1 MEYIGG
7 ENLFTSHFVMGCLLP
22 TDKNLE
28 VVSFLND
35 WMHYKDSDWGMS
47 KYKTARTQYI
57 SFLHIIEIPIL
68 KNIIIDLSKYY
79 KKQFPYSEQKDFL
92 DYTFDYTLHDLK
104 RLLENDSFTWL
115 ASTPTKNNFHVYYKY
130 ESDSFEF
137 LDFIVDE
144 DKTIN
149 YYKQYFKKVLE
160 LFDSFDYEKLT
171 FDNNSTNEGIKK
183 PESKDATKT
192 LWFQVGLTFATGE
205 IYPLLEKHGKNI
217 NEVARELGNEMYNK
231 YISGTLH
238 NYTGSNKDKNI
249 FSTYRKMNLIKQHCN
264 EKGIKITQDFIAK
277 LDSIKP

>member
-57 SFLHIIEIPIL
+57 SFLHIIEIPVL
-68 KNIIIDLSKYY
+68 KDIIIDLSKYY

-104 RLLENDSFTWL
+104 RLLEKDSFTWL
-115 ASTPTKNNFHVYYKY
+115 ASAPTKNNFHVYYKY

-137 LDFIVDE
+137 LDFIVDK

-160 LFDSFDYEKLT
+160 LFDSFDYENLSFESKKEMY
-171 FDNNSTNEGIKK
+171 NEKTEKPKDIKK
-183 PESKDATKT
+183 EY
-192 LWFQVGLTFATGE
+192 WFIVGLKFATGKIQE
-205 IYPLLEKHGKNI
+205 LNKKGFSAPKIASELF
-217 NEVARELGNEMYNK
+217 NEYKVTSIRP
-231 YISGTLH
+231 YIT
-238 NYTGSNKDKNI
+238 
-249 FSTYRKMNLIKQHCN
+249 
-264 EKGIKITQDFIAK
+264 
-277 LDSIKP
+277 DSIGNSTTRSQNIYSNNDHLLIIYNHCKENSITVVEEFKSRIQFD